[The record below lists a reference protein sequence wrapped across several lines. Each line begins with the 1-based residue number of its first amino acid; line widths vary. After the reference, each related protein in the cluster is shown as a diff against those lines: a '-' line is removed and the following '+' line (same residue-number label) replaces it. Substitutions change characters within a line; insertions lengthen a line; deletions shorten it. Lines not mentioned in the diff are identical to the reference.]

1 MFQSQLA
8 SDYCWI
14 HGSGYIPRK
23 FQPHMKC
30 ITNLDGVEYGDETSE
45 SPDMV
50 PAKQCSKI
58 GKIDR

>member
-1 MFQSQLA
+1 MA

-23 FQPHMKC
+23 YQMHMKC
-30 ITNLDGVEYGDETSE
+30 ITNLDGVEYADESE

-50 PAKQCSKI
+50 TCDMNVLKPVNKC
-58 GKIDR
+58 